1 LTANDHN
8 EIAVACFVAVIAVT
22 LGITW
27 WAAKRTN
34 SRDELLVAGSRI
46 PGVHNGIAIAG
57 DFMSAATFL
66 GITALFFTSGFD
78 AVIYILAP
86 LVAFAILLFVI
97 VERLRRHGQHTF
109 TDVICRRLDP
119 TPMRIL
125 AAVCTLASGVMYL
138 TVQMVGAGALMQV
151 LFEVRYSHAV
161 ALVGTLMVLYVALGG
176 MLATTWVQIVK
187 AVLLAGGVT
196 LLSLVVLLR
205 FGFDFGELYEHAA
218 SAHAN
223 SRFLTQPGGLELD
236 VLSAVSLALAMT
248 FGIAGSP
255 HILMRFLTVPNPA
268 AARTS
273 AFVALLV
280 TSFVFMQIFFVVSVG
295 GVALVTGNPEFL
307 DASGAIVGGTNMVAI
322 HLSKLLGGQI
332 FLGLMSGVTFATIL
346 AVVAGLTLASTAALS
361 HDLFANVIRRGR
373 CTEDEEMWASRVAAV
388 VVGVIVVLL
397 AIGFERQNIAYLASL
412 ALSLAASTTFP
423 LLVLTMYWR
432 GLTTRGALIGGSAG
446 LACAVLLVVLG
457 PTVWIG
463 IFGFDRAV
471 FDTQYP
477 GIYSIVAAFL
487 LMWLCSLLD
496 RSERA
501 AVDRR
506 ALVLEE
512 A

>member
-1 LTANDHN
+1 MTATSDNA
-8 EIAVACFVAVIAVT
+8 IAIACFVAVTAVT

-27 WAAKRTN
+27 WAAKRTT

-46 PGVHNGIAIAG
+46 PGVQNGIAIAG

-86 LVAFAILLFVI
+86 LVAFAILLFLI

-109 TDVICRRLDP
+109 ADVICRRLDP

-125 AAVCTLASGVMYL
+125 AAVCTLASGVMYMM
-138 TVQMVGAGALMQV
+138 VQMVGAGALMQV
-151 LFEVRYSHAV
+151 LFGVRYGHAV
-161 ALVGTLMVLYVALGG
+161 ALVGTLTVLYVALGG

-187 AVLLAGGVT
+187 AALLVIGVT
-196 LLSLVVLLR
+196 LLSFVVLAR
-205 FGFDFGELYEHAA
+205 FGFDFSELYKQAT
-218 SAHAN
+218 SV
-223 SRFLTQPGGLELD
+223 RVDGWLLTQPGGLKLD
-236 VLSAVSLALAMT
+236 LISAVSLALAMT

-255 HILMRFLTVPNPA
+255 HILMRFLTVPNAA

-280 TSFVFMQIFFVVSVG
+280 TAFVFIQIFFVVSVG
-295 GVALVTGNPEFL
+295 GVALVTGNPSFL

-322 HLSKLLGGQI
+322 HLSGLLGGQI

-361 HDLFANVIRRGR
+361 HDLFANVVRRG
-373 CTEDEEMWASRVAAV
+373 CTEDQEMWASRIAAV
-388 VVGVIVVLL
+388 MVGVVVVLL
-397 AIGFERQNIAYLASL
+397 ALAFEKQNIAYLASL

-446 LACAVLLVVLG
+446 LACSVLLVVLG
-457 PTVWIG
+457 PAVWVG
-463 IFGFDRAV
+463 IFGFRHAV
-471 FDTQYP
+471 FDSQYP
-477 GIYSIVAAFL
+477 GIYSIFAAFT
-487 LMWLCSLLD
+487 LMWLFSLLD
-496 RSERA
+496 RSDRA
-501 AVDRR
+501 TVDRR
-506 ALVLEE
+506 AFAFEK